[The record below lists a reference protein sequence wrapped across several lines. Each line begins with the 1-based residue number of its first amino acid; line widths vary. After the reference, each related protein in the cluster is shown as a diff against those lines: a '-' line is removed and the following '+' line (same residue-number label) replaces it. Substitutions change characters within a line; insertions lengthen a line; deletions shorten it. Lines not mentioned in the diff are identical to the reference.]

1 MIRYLPTCLLAVLG
15 AMASIATAAP
25 PAWRSSLEGYQPF
38 SDEKPVPWPQAN
50 DTVREAGGWRAYA
63 REAAQ
68 PASAAAS
75 APQPKAAAS
84 GSHGAHHKP

>member
-1 MIRYLPTCLLAVLG
+1 MTRYLPICLLAALG
-15 AMASIATAAP
+15 AMASIAIAAP
-25 PAWRSSLEGYQPF
+25 LAWRSALEGYQPF

-50 DTVREAGGWRAYA
+50 DTVREVGGWRAYA

-75 APQPKAAAS
+75 APKPKAAAS
-84 GSHGAHHKP
+84 GSHGTHHKP